1 MFLGLVLLCILI
13 GVNAFFVAAEFA
25 IIKVRYSAVEADAQS
40 GSSIAA
46 VSQKLLDR
54 LDAYISAAQIGIT
67 LASLA
72 LGWVGEPVVADLLV
86 RCMHALALPISQ
98 DLAHKIAMPLGF
110 FIITLMHLIFGEA
123 VPKYTAIY
131 YPQGLTYFCAVPLKL
146 FATATAP
153 LVWMINAGTWLVLA
167 PFGIRVSSEEDTH
180 TEEELRILLAESA
193 RSSEMGSIQKTE
205 HELIEK
211 VFSFDERL
219 VRQIMVPRTQ
229 MAAVDAEATPEQV
242 LDTVSREGY
251 SRVPVFAGSKD
262 NIIGVVHTKELL
274 RKFLDKEEFALSA
287 VMRPAYFVPETKKIR
302 ILLRELQSK
311 RMHMAIVV
319 DEFGITSGLVTLE
332 DIVEEL
338 VGEIQDEFDDE
349 RPAVEKRKDGSYI
362 VNAHASILD
371 VNAHLPAPL
380 PESTEYS
387 TVAGFVNILFS
398 GIPEVGQESN
408 SEEYHV
414 QILKRSRGS
423 VDSVLLT
430 LKLRAADDA
439 IDSE

>member
-1 MFLGLVLLCILI
+1 
-13 GVNAFFVAAEFA
+13 
-25 IIKVRYSAVEADAQS
+25 
-40 GSSIAA
+40 
-46 VSQKLLDR
+46 
-54 LDAYISAAQIGIT
+54 
-67 LASLA
+67 
-72 LGWVGEPVVADLLV
+72 
-86 RCMHALALPISQ
+86 
-98 DLAHKIAMPLGF
+98 
-110 FIITLMHLIFGEA
+110 
-123 VPKYTAIY
+123 
-131 YPQGLTYFCAVPLKL
+131 
-146 FATATAP
+146 
-153 LVWMINAGTWLVLA
+153 
-167 PFGIRVSSEEDTH
+167 
-180 TEEELRILLAESA
+180 
-193 RSSEMGSIQKTE
+193 
-205 HELIEK
+205 
-211 VFSFDERL
+211 
-219 VRQIMVPRTQ
+219 